1 MTRKS
6 YKFKTQTPMTIH
18 FNRFLLF
25 SFFFFSFFFSIAK
38 KCRRLA
44 STTNTIHIR
53 DVMCQWMTKQLTEN
67 SCQKKRTRNRNEKK
81 CTYEMCVTHSS
92 SWFGNV
98 AALCTNIWNFYQWI
112 KLLCCLNGRV
122 MVGKRERGGW
132 EKWAKLPIDVRLT
145 RFSWPRKRKMNCR
158 RTTLTHT
165 HTHNGFRTHV
175 KNTAI
180 SSQTD
185 SHKLAQC
192 GK

>member
-1 MTRKS
+1 MKKNVHMKCVS
-6 YKFKTQTPMTIH
+6 HIH
-18 FNRFLLF
+18 HHDSAMWLL
-25 SFFFFSFFFSIAK
+25 
-38 KCRRLA
+38 
-44 STTNTIHIR
+44 
-53 DVMCQWMTKQLTEN
+53 
-67 SCQKKRTRNRNEKK
+67 
-81 CTYEMCVTHSS
+81 CVR
-92 SWFGNV
+92 
-98 AALCTNIWNFYQWI
+98 IWNFYQWI
-112 KLLCCLNGRV
+112 KLLCCLNGRA

-158 RTTLTHT
+158 RATLT

-192 GK
+192 GKQQKKITNFKGFYLVLSTNILVLKSDYFFCLLCASAATVANKTLFTFCDHVNSAMKNYKQHIGQ